1 MNTIFRL
8 SKHALRNET
17 QQGRILSN
25 SVADGWAGAVMQ
37 EPLTIQKFDRQ
48 TDRRTYQPIRQSV
61 EIERKK
67 EGKMERRKEGKKE
80 SRKVSKGEG

>member
-1 MNTIFRL
+1 MNTTFRL

-17 QQGRILSN
+17 QGRIFGN

-48 TDRRTYQPIRQSV
+48 TDRRTYQPTRQSV
-61 EIERKK
+61 EIDRKK
-67 EGKMERRKEGKKE
+67 ERRKNGKMERRKEGKQE
-80 SRKVSKGEG
+80 S

>member
-1 MNTIFRL
+1 
-8 SKHALRNET
+8 
-17 QQGRILSN
+17 
-25 SVADGWAGAVMQ
+25 MQ